1 MLEQVS
7 VCPARSSVPWVNA
20 AVVHNV
26 VPARVVVI
34 AEVLITKGPMDVFVR
49 IDPVPTIVAV
59 NAVRTL
65 VLELDFNELKLRLV
79 AAMVNAVVPKS
90 ISLNQLPVP
99 IVGIEAPLTK

>member
-7 VCPARSSVPWVNA
+7 VLLARFSVPWVNA

-34 AEVLITKGPMDVFVR
+34 SGVLIINGPMDVFVR

-65 VLELDFNELKLRLV
+65 VLELDFSELKLRLV

-90 ISLNQLPVP
+90 ISPNQLPVV

>member
-1 MLEQVS
+1 ML
-7 VCPARSSVPWVNA
+7 ARSNVPWVNA

-26 VPARVVVI
+26 VPTRVVVI

-49 IDPVPTIVAV
+49 IEPVPTMVVV

-65 VLELDFNELKLRLV
+65 VLKLDFNEIKLRLV

-90 ISLNQLPVP
+90 ISLNQLPVV
-99 IVGIEAPLTK
+99 IVATDAPLTK